1 MIREYRET
9 DCAELAEL
17 FYHTVHTV
25 NAKDYTEEQLAAWA
39 TGKVDLEKW
48 NQTFQEHHTVVAVEN
63 KVIVGF
69 GDIDKCGYLDRLYVH
84 KDHHKKALPRLFVM
98 YWSRQLLKILL
109 LMRLL
114 QQGRFLKKEAI
125 G

>member
-69 GDIDKCGYLDRLYVH
+69 GDIEINVAISIACMFIRITNKRHCHGYL
-84 KDHHKKALPRLFVM
+84 
-98 YWSRQLLKILL
+98 
-109 LMRLL
+109 
-114 QQGRFLKKEAI
+114 
-125 G
+125 